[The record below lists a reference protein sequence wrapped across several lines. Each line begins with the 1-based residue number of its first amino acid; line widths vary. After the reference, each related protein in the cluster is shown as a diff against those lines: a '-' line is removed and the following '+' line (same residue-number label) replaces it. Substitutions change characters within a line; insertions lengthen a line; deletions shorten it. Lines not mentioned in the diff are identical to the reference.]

1 VTTSEPTPT
10 PPFTDPTPPSPADV
24 FGPVA
29 QFDEAV
35 DQAFDNLRGNAAV
48 DRVMYVASELGNFSL
63 IWAILGSA
71 RSLRSE
77 RDEQA
82 FLRLMVCLG
91 AESLL
96 VNQGIKRLFRR
107 TRPVT
112 TEARP
117 HQLRAPVTSSF
128 PSGHASSGAMAA
140 ILLADGSRAP
150 LAWFAVAAV
159 VASSRIHV
167 RIHHASDVVA
177 GAALGTVLGLV
188 ARRLWRVPRR

>member
-1 VTTSEPTPT
+1 MSPEETPT
-10 PPFTDPTPPSPADV
+10 PPFVEPAPPSPADV

-35 DQAFDNLRGNAAV
+35 DRAFDHLRGKPAV

-63 IWAILGSA
+63 IWAILGSV
-71 RSLRSE
+71 RSLRST

-82 FLRLMVCLG
+82 FARLVLCLS

-112 TEARP
+112 TEDRP
-117 HQLRAPVTSSF
+117 HNLRAPVTSSF

-140 ILLADGSRAP
+140 VLLADGSRVP
-150 LAWFAVAAV
+150 FVWFAVAAV

-188 ARRLWRVPRR
+188 ARRLWRLSPPD